1 MHFHVLGVGSI
12 GCLIAHHLR
21 RTLPASHSVSLI
33 HKNILDQVRFLEK
46 GSVTIERGG
55 KTETS
60 SGYSHEVYN
69 EQSRL
74 PPTAQ
79 KIQIDVVEAAKPST
93 GPIQSLF
100 VSLKAHHTLPAVQ
113 KLAPRLT
120 PDSTVVLLQNGMGV
134 YEKLLAEVFRNPAQR
149 PHFILSSNTHGAFA
163 SNFYHVVHAGVGS
176 IEFGIAPDPQGRD
189 FEACWYDGSTPTKK
203 KRLQLTDISTPGD
216 TKHERYKSLH
226 TTVAAILLLETLCTS
241 WKPFTDIQLSMR
253 RKLAVNAVINP
264 LTALLDCRN
273 GDLFK
278 SEQARELLIQICN
291 EISEVY
297 RTQMVAETQAWLKDL
312 QSHGVDTTNTATP
325 SFPESLTSEA
335 LQAEV
340 LRAAAVTRRNI
351 SSTLQDIRR
360 GRHTE
365 INFLNGYLVDI
376 GREHG
381 VNTPVNSALTNLV
394 RLKGS
399 LPLNLV

>member
-1 MHFHVLGVGSI
+1 
-12 GCLIAHHLR
+12 
-21 RTLPASHSVSLI
+21 
-33 HKNILDQVRFLEK
+33 
-46 GSVTIERGG
+46 
-55 KTETS
+55 
-60 SGYSHEVYN
+60 
-69 EQSRL
+69 
-74 PPTAQ
+74 
-79 KIQIDVVEAAKPST
+79 
-93 GPIQSLF
+93 
-100 VSLKAHHTLPAVQ
+100 
-113 KLAPRLT
+113 
-120 PDSTVVLLQNGMGV
+120 
-134 YEKLLAEVFRNPAQR
+134 
-149 PHFILSSNTHGAFA
+149 
-163 SNFYHVVHAGVGS
+163 
-176 IEFGIAPDPQGRD
+176 
-189 FEACWYDGSTPTKK
+189 
-203 KRLQLTDISTPGD
+203 
-216 TKHERYKSLH
+216 
-226 TTVAAILLLETLCTS
+226 
-241 WKPFTDIQLSMR
+241 MR

>member
-12 GCLIAHHLR
+12 GCLIAHNLR
-21 RTLPASHSVSLI
+21 RTLPARHSVSLI

-46 GSVTIERGG
+46 GSITIERGG
-55 KTETS
+55 NTETS

-69 EQSRL
+69 EESRL
-74 PPTAQ
+74 SPMAQ
-79 KIQIDVVEAAKPST
+79 KIQIDVVGAAKPST
-93 GPIQSLF
+93 GPIHSLF
-100 VSLKAHHTLPAVQ
+100 VTLKAHHTLPAVK

-134 YEKLLAEVFRNPAQR
+134 YEKLLAQVFRNPTQR

-176 IEFGIAPDPQGRD
+176 IEFGMAPDPRGRD
-189 FEACWYDGSTPTKK
+189 FEAGWYDESTPTEQ
-203 KRLQLTDISTPGD
+203 KRLRLTDISTPED
-216 TKHERYKSLH
+216 TNYERYKSLH
-226 TTVAAILLLETLCTS
+226 TTVAAMLLLETLCTS

-278 SEQARELLIQICN
+278 YEQARELLIQICN
-291 EISEVY
+291 ETSEVY
-297 RTQMVAETQAWLKDL
+297 MTQMVAETQAWLKDL

-325 SFPESLTSEA
+325 SFPESLTSES

-340 LRAAAVTRRNI
+340 LRAAAVTKRNI

-365 INFLNGYLVDI
+365 IDSLNGYLVDI

-381 VNTPVNSALTNLV
+381 VNTPVNSALANLV